1 MTRRTFLLGAGGLVV
16 AGCGGSTGDDAGG
29 AVVRILTAAPSV
41 TAAPTSPGQPGA
53 TGTAIPAPELVL
65 STEEVYQAGA
75 VLVSVTG
82 GVSGGTA
89 TWLDKQYPLIQGSQS
104 MFTFTGTGTEAAP
117 GVHPLKVEVTLK
129 NGSKGT
135 LSADITVLAAAWT
148 VDSLV
153 FTPEQTAALLDPK
166 TIADEN
172 AVLDKYY
179 ATRTK
184 EKLWSGGWIVPTEG
198 PLTARFGEQRSIN
211 GSAASGHHGGTDIG
225 AVQGT
230 PVVATNS
237 GKVVMARQLQLRGNM
252 VIVDHGGG
260 VLSGYAHMSAFAVGE
275 GQDVKQ
281 GDLIG
286 YVGNTGLST
295 AAHLHWEIAVG
306 SILVDALRFTD
317 GTNGF

>member
-1 MTRRTFLLGAGGLVV
+1 MLV
-16 AGCGGSTGDDAGG
+16 GCGGSSGDDGDG
-29 AVVRILTAAPSV
+29 AVVRILTVAPTV
-41 TAAPTSPGQPGA
+41 PPGATSPGA
-53 TGTAIPAPELVL
+53 TATALPAPELVL

-82 GVSGGTA
+82 GVAGGTA

-104 MFTFTGTGTEAAP
+104 MFTFTGTGTDVAP
-117 GVHPLKVEVTLK
+117 GVHQLKVEVTQK

-135 LSADITVLAAAWT
+135 LSADITVLATEWT
-148 VDSLV
+148 VDSLT

-166 TIADEN
+166 TVASEL
-172 AVLDKYY
+172 AVLDGYY

-198 PLTARFGEQRSIN
+198 ALTARFGEMRSIN
-211 GSAASGHHGGTDIG
+211 GSAPSGHHGGTDIG
-225 AVQGT
+225 AIVGT

-260 VLSGYAHMSAFAVGE
+260 VLSGYAHMSAFAAGE
-275 GQDVKQ
+275 GQEVKQ

-295 AAHLHWEIAVG
+295 AAHLHWEMAVG
-306 SILVDALRFTD
+306 GILVDALRFTD